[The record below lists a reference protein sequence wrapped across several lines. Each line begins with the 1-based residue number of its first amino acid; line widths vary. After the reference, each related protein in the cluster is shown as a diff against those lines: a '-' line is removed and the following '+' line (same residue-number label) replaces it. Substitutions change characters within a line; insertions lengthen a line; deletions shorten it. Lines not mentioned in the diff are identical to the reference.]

1 MTLRSR
7 HYCDVD
13 DVTGDGVDVNGGDVD
28 VHGDDVGVDVDC
40 LNGCVVADDGDQGSI
55 EARMWKTTPPHPKRI
70 PWSHLDE
77 LGQEA
82 ATPGPRLTSPRE
94 NA

>member
-1 MTLRSR
+1 MLCCRHYCDVDDVTLRSR
-7 HYCDVD
+7 HYSDVD

-55 EARMWKTTPPHPKRI
+55 EARDVENDPPKGFRGRT
-70 PWSHLDE
+70 WMS
-77 LGQEA
+77 
-82 ATPGPRLTSPRE
+82 
-94 NA
+94 